1 MRVLVLG
8 GAGFIGRHA
17 VAALV
22 ARGHAVTVASRHPDR
37 ADRRLDAAGRAC
49 PRRQARLERLLA
61 PDDWRPLIAEVDA
74 VLNCVGI
81 LRERGRETYDA
92 VQVRA
97 PEALAGACRDTGL
110 RLVHVSALGLQQA
123 HRSRF
128 LRSKREGERRLLAS
142 GADVRIV
149 RPSLLDGRG
158 GYGARW
164 IHAFARL
171 PLHLVSASAVGRIA
185 AFDVA
190 DLGEALARVVELPL
204 DDATPA
210 DARCFELGG
219 PDAMTMADYLQAV
232 RARHAR
238 APALQLAVPGWLAR
252 GLSHACDAVH
262 ATPFS
267 FGHHELL
274 GCDNLPQPNRLAELL
289 GRRPRGARATTRLP
303 GAGEPMPETG

>member
-17 VAALV
+17 VAALR
-22 ARGHAVTVASRHPDR
+22 ARGHAVTIASRHPER
-37 ADRRLDAAGRAC
+37 ADRRLDAAARAC
-49 PRRQARLERLLA
+49 PRRRARLERLLA
-61 PDDWRPLIAEVDA
+61 PADWTPVLGDAEA

-97 PEALAGACRDTGL
+97 PEALAAACRDAGL
-110 RLVHVSALGLQQA
+110 RLVHVSALGLRHP

-128 LRSKREGERRLLAS
+128 LRSKREAERRLLAS

-149 RPSLLDGRG
+149 RPSLLDGPG

-171 PLHLVSASAVGRIA
+171 PLHLVPASATGRIA
-185 AFDVA
+185 AFDVRE
-190 DLGEALARVVELPL
+190 LGEALARVVEVPL
-204 DDATPA
+204 DAGADD

-219 PDAMTMADYLQAV
+219 LAATTMAEYLQAL
-232 RARHAR
+232 RTRHAR
-238 APALQLAVPGWLAR
+238 TPATQLAVPGWLAR
-252 GLSHACDAVH
+252 ALSHACDLVH

-274 GCDNLPQPNRLAELL
+274 GCDNLPQPNRLPELL
-289 GRRPRGARATTRLP
+289 GRRPAPVWVAPELP
-303 GAGEPMPETG
+303 TQALPVREAG